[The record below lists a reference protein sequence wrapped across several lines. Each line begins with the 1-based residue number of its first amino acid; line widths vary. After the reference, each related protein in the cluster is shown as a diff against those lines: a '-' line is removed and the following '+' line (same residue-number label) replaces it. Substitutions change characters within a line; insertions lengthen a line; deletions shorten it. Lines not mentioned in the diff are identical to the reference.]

1 MRVQNNRTR
10 RLLTSFL
17 VSALLTLGSTD
28 ARAHCD
34 TMDGPVVK
42 DAQEALASGE
52 VMPVLK
58 WVSQPDE
65 VEIREAFR
73 QTLVVREKGPEAR
86 ELADRY
92 FFETL
97 VRLHRK
103 SEGAPYTG
111 LKPAGTDPG
120 AAVSAADQALKA
132 GSAEAL
138 VALVT
143 QDAAQELRASF
154 ARAYEAKQ
162 RTGESVAAGRDFV
175 EAYVHFIHLAERIH
189 RATIG
194 EADAHGA
201 AAGHL

>member
-1 MRVQNNRTR
+1 MRTR
-10 RLLTSFL
+10 SNKTHFLLTSFL
-17 VSALLTLGSTD
+17 VSVLLVLGCTE

-52 VMPVLK
+52 VMPALK
-58 WVSQPDE
+58 WVSQEDE
-65 VEIREAFR
+65 AEVREAFR

-92 FFETL
+92 FFETV

-120 AAVSAADQALKA
+120 AAITAADQALEV

-138 VALVT
+138 VGLIT
-143 QDAAQELRASF
+143 KDAAQELRASF
-154 ARAYEAKQ
+154 TRVYEAKE
-162 RTGESVAAGRDFV
+162 RAGESVAAGRDYV
-175 EAYVHFIHLAERIH
+175 EAYVHFIHLAEQIH
-189 RATIG
+189 RATTG

-201 AAGHL
+201 APGHL